1 MWSHTNKNSIL
12 ALLDNVKENGEQFK
26 KRESDIKLI
35 NLFLDWENEEKNK
48 LANRLFKGKRFILDA
63 NIIFRLAGINND
75 VRMNAIKSFVE
86 KCKEVG
92 VTLCY
97 TTATLDEIKRVIVS
111 KVQWIKSVTGSQ
123 EPFRLSTF
131 SEMYRTPFSSGM
143 ATARL

>member
-63 NIIFRLAGINND
+63 NIIFRLAVINND